1 MRKKEI
7 VNKMKKDLKAYRKIV
22 KMDNKY
28 MEISKGKVT
37 KEFEQIAFSRQVLCK
52 YLEDFLEQV

>member
-7 VNKMKKDLKAYRKIV
+7 VKKMKKDLKAYRKIIE
-22 KMDNKY
+22 MDAEF
-28 MEISKGKVT
+28 MEKSKGKVT
-37 KEFEQIAFSRQVLCK
+37 KEFEQIAFARLVVCQ

>member
-28 MEISKGKVT
+28 MATSKGKVT

>member
-28 MEISKGKVT
+28 METSKGKVT
-37 KEFEQIAFSRQVLCK
+37 KDFEQIAFARQVLCQ